1 MGKTENTAAAG
12 ELATHVEVRGI
23 EFIAAENRHG
33 KPRELF
39 AVWAAPN
46 ISVLSFTIGATLTM
60 VLGLEI
66 WQSIAVIL
74 ASSLLWILPGIVAI
88 SGPSAGTSGSV
99 ITRAVYGIRGN
110 RFIIAIYGWFVSG
123 IFLALNWVAST
134 FMGAEL
140 LRRLGLGNETV
151 GKAVVTVAIST
162 ITVLVAVYGHG
173 LILKSYTAVTAALL
187 VIFVLVTAYILPQVN
202 LGFVQ
207 PEPLAGAEVWISVS
221 IGFAILSSTPL
232 SYSNSA
238 DLARYLPHE
247 TKPWRIVAATALGG
261 AVPGIIFTTVGV
273 LLGTVLSGAA
283 LDVGID
289 FALMDMLPNWLG
301 ILLVAG
307 VVLNTVALNG
317 MTTYSASMVFQS
329 IGVPIKRIPSA
340 ILIGVLGTIFTFALA
355 MSTSLISAVNLML
368 QFLLIIS
375 VPTMA
380 IFVADIVLRRN
391 RYDSLQLFEQFPSG
405 KYWYTN
411 GFSVAGLGAVV
422 AGGAATALFLSTD
435 VWAGP
440 FAVMMG
446 GIDVS
451 VPVGLAVSILAYAVL
466 VRLRGVQLELVP
478 VRAKS

>member
-1 MGKTENTAAAG
+1 MTES
-12 ELATHVEVRGI
+12 ELPADSSATQLEVRGI
-23 EFIAAENRHG
+23 EFIAKENRHG

-46 ISVLSFTIGATLTM
+46 ISVLSFTMGATLTM

-110 RFIIAIYGWFVSG
+110 RFIIAFYGWFVSG
-123 IFLALNWVAST
+123 VFLALNWVAST

-140 LRRLGLGNETV
+140 LRRFGLGNETL
-151 GKAVVTVAIST
+151 GKALVTVAVSAV
-162 ITVLVAVYGHG
+162 TVLVAVYGHA
-173 LILKSYTAVTAALL
+173 LILRSYTVVTVALL
-187 VIFVLVTAYILPQVN
+187 VIFVVVTAYILPHVDM
-202 LGFVQ
+202 GFSQ
-207 PEPLAGAEVWISVS
+207 PEPLAGTDLWISLS
-221 IGFAILSSTPL
+221 IAFAILSSTPM

-238 DLARYLPHE
+238 DLARYLPHD
-247 TKPWRIVAATALGG
+247 TQPWRIVAATALGG
-261 AVPGIIFTTVGV
+261 AVPGFIFTTVGA
-273 LLGTVLSGAA
+273 LLGTALSADA
-283 LDVGID
+283 VDIGID
-289 FALMDMLPNWLG
+289 FALMDMLPQWLG

-340 ILIGVLGTIFTFALA
+340 ILIGVLGTVFTFVLA
-355 MSTSLISAVNLML
+355 MSTSLIAAVNLML

-380 IFVADIVLRRN
+380 VYVSDILLRRN
-391 RYDSLQLFEQFPSG
+391 RYDSMQLFEQFPSG
-405 KYWYTN
+405 KYWFAK
-411 GFSVAGLGAVV
+411 GFSIAGIGAVLC
-422 AGGAATALFLSTD
+422 GGIATTLFLSTD
-435 VWAGP
+435 IWMGP
-440 FAVMMG
+440 LAVLLG
-446 GIDVS
+446 GIDLS
-451 VPVGLAVSILAYAVL
+451 VPVGLIVSVLAYVL
-466 VRLRGVQLELVP
+466 L
-478 VRAKS
+478 AKIAGIHKA